1 MPVILAIQE
10 PEIRRILI
18 KNLSQANTSE
28 EAISKKSIPKN
39 SGRVA
44 LVLTSMRP

>member
-28 EAISKKSIPKN
+28 EAISKNPSQKI
-39 SGRVA
+39 
-44 LVLTSMRP
+44 LVEWL